1 MSKRLSVILIESSF
15 IIQSGMEL
23 LLKEMPQLALIEVF
37 EGSEK
42 KLAEKILLKKADI
55 IIINPEIFTDKL
67 TGFVKQLNYNGI
79 CLVGLVDKKTPSNL
93 CSPFKYCLNI
103 DDEKYE
109 LLEILKKVSGSRSFE
124 DQKKTV
130 TSELSEREET
140 ILKQVTYGLTN
151 QEIADKLFL
160 SIHTITTHRKNITRK
175 LGIKT
180 VSGLTVYALM
190 NKIVDM
196 NEIEQK

>member
-1 MSKRLSVILIESSF
+1 MTVILVEASF
-15 IIQSGMEL
+15 IIQSGMEML
-23 LLKEMPQLALIEVF
+23 LQELPHMALIEVF
-37 EGSEK
+37 DGSEK
-42 KLAEKILLKKADI
+42 KLAEKIQSKKADI
-55 IIINPEIFTDKL
+55 VIINPKICAGHL
-67 TGFVKQLNYNGI
+67 TGFVNQLNNNDNY
-79 CLVGLVDKKTPSNL
+79 LVGLTDKSTPSNL

-103 DDEKYE
+103 EEGKYE
-109 LLEILKKVSGSRSFE
+109 LLEVLKRISGSKSE
-124 DQKKTV
+124 GAPKKAIA
-130 TSELSEREET
+130 SELSEREET
-140 ILKQVTYGLTN
+140 ILKQVAYGLTN

-190 NKIVDM
+190 NKIVNM